1 MRLCCNCFE
10 ELLDRETTCPICN
23 NNITLD
29 NNQTKEFY
37 LLVNEV
43 RTANNFKRNF
53 LKKDP
58 KYELVFRYINY
69 RKDHPK
75 NINYNRPKIL
85 DISSHKNINETT
97 EEYWNRINKHTIN
110 IPQQSK
116 PEVTCPYCHSTNTKK
131 ISGLSKAG
139 SVALFGIFSQ
149 KVKKQWHCNGCG
161 SDF

>member
-1 MRLCCNCFE
+1 M
-10 ELLDRETTCPICN
+10 
-23 NNITLD
+23 
-29 NNQTKEFY
+29 
-37 LLVNEV
+37 

-110 IPQQSK
+110 MTQQSK
-116 PEVTCPYCHSTNTKK
+116 PKVTCTYCHSTNTKK

-149 KVKKQWHCNGCG
+149 KVKHQWHCNECG